1 VISTTQHAQQESTQV
16 HPFKSFD
23 KTFTKY
29 YDKQNPIYFWFALL
43 KFIQHCVLCLGLKK
57 VTNLTNLSPLRFIT
71 LTNYNWLTLASKTNP
86 AKQKTKNKSINNL
99 SSAAKENKRVN
110 DHKQIMFSN
119 KKIGEELTK
128 AKAVYFIWACT
139 SFFSRLLINIYIYIF
154 ELNEKTRMCVTL

>member
-1 VISTTQHAQQESTQV
+1 MISTTQHAQQESTQI

-43 KFIQHCVLCLGLKK
+43 KFIQHFVLCLGLKK

-86 AKQKTKNKSINNL
+86 AKHKTKNKSINKL

-110 DHKQIMFSN
+110 DHMQIMFSN
-119 KKIGEELTK
+119 KKKRRTDQSKGGLFHLGLYK
-128 AKAVYFIWACT
+128 
-139 SFFSRLLINIYIYIF
+139 FFFPFVDQYIYS
-154 ELNEKTRMCVTL
+154 N